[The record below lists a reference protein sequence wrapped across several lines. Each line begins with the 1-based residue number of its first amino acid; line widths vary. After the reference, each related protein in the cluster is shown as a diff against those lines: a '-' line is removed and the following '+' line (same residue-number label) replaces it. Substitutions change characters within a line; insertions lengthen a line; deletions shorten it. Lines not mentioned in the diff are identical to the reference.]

1 METER
6 AAGNHLLSV
15 ENRQRLNASGVLDV
29 DSFDEKTI
37 VILTNLGVL
46 TVEGEDLHINRLNVD
61 NGDIAI
67 EGTSDQFRYTDL
79 KEKGGGMFKNL
90 FR

>member
-46 TVEGEDLHINRLNVD
+46 TVEGEDLHINRLNVE

>member
-1 METER
+1 MEHT
-6 AAGNHLLSV
+6 AGAHLLTV
-15 ENRQRLNASGVLDV
+15 ESRQQLKATGVLDV

-46 TVEGEDLHINRLNVD
+46 TVEGEDLHINSLNVE
-61 NGDIAI
+61 NGDISI
-67 EGTSDQFRYTDL
+67 EGTINQFRYTDL
-79 KEKGGGMFKNL
+79 KEKGGGVFKSL